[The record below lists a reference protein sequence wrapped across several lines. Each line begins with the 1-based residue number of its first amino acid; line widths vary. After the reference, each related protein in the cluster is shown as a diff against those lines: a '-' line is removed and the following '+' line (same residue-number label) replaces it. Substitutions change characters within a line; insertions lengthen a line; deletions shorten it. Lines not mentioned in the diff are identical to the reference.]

1 MQRAMA
7 AEAESTRN
15 ARAKVGTLNIYCL
28 HSFGAYIFICPTE
41 GGTGLEYHFIAE
53 SNTFSFLFCEAS
65 DENF

>member
-15 ARAKVGTLNIYCL
+15 ARAKVGTLN
-28 HSFGAYIFICPTE
+28 SFGAYIFICPTE

-53 SNTFSFLFCEAS
+53 SNTYSFLFCEAS